1 MADDKSKFKIAVV
14 GIGGVGGFVG
24 GKLAACFEESET
36 VEIVL
41 LARGE
46 NEKAIRADG
55 LKIITT
61 QGDKRVKPKLAA
73 ITEIGDADLLLLC
86 TKEYDLEKT
95 ISSLKDFIGE
105 KTIILP
111 LLNGVDTAE
120 RIARIL
126 PDAEIW
132 QGCIYITSRLIA
144 PGVVQEKGNICLV
157 YFGDGKAKSEKSG
170 FVETVFR
177 QAGIDAHFAE
187 DIEAK
192 MWEKFV
198 FISALA
204 ASTSYFNA
212 TIGEVLSNQEYKNL
226 LDELLAEI
234 KLVAAAK
241 KIGISEEAIRQKLDK
256 LPGLPPEVTSSMHTD
271 FSSGKRAELQSLVGY
286 VVEQAKELNVPTP
299 VYDKIYGELAKK
311 QKAVAG
317 G

>member
-1 MADDKSKFKIAVV
+1 VADDKSKFKIAIV

-24 GKLAACFEESET
+24 GKLAACFEDSES
-36 VEIVL
+36 VQIVL
-41 LARGE
+41 AARGE

-55 LKIITT
+55 LKLITT
-61 QGDKRVKPKLAA
+61 NGEQLIKPKLAA
-73 ITEIGDADLLLLC
+73 TTEIGDADLLLLC
-86 TKEYDLEKT
+86 TKEYDLEET
-95 ISSLKDFIGE
+95 VSTLKDFIGE
-105 KTIILP
+105 QTVILP

-120 RIARIL
+120 RIVKIL
-126 PDAEIW
+126 PNAEIW

-144 PGVVQEKGNICLV
+144 PGVVQEKGNICLI
-157 YFGDGKAKSEKSG
+157 YFGNGKAKSEKSE

-177 QAGIDAHFAE
+177 QAEIDAHFAE

-212 TIGEVLSNQEYKNL
+212 TIGGVLSNQEYKNL
-226 LDELLAEI
+226 LDDLLAEI
-234 KLVAAAK
+234 KRVAAAK
-241 KIGISEEAIRQKLDK
+241 KIGISEEAIRQKFDK

>member
-1 MADDKSKFKIAVV
+1 MDDKSKFKIAVV
-14 GIGGVGGFVG
+14 GIGGVGGYLG
-24 GKLAACFEESET
+24 GKLGACFENSET

-46 NEKAIRADG
+46 NEKTIRADG
-55 LKIITT
+55 LKLITT
-61 QGDKRVKPKLAA
+61 NGEQLIKPKLAA
-73 ITEIGDADLLLLC
+73 ATEIGEADLLLLC
-86 TKEYDLEKT
+86 TKEYDLEETVSALKGF
-95 ISSLKDFIGE
+95 ISE

-144 PGVVQEKGNICLV
+144 PGVVEEKGNICLI
-157 YFGDGKAKSEKSG
+157 YFGDGKRKSKKSE

-177 QAGIDAHFAE
+177 QAGIDTHFAE

-212 TIGEVLSNQEYKNL
+212 TIKGVLSNQEYRNL

-234 KLVAAAK
+234 KRVAAAK

-271 FSSGKRAELQSLVGY
+271 FSSGKQAELESLVGY
-286 VVEQAKELNVPTP
+286 VIGQAKELNVPTP
-299 VYDKIYGELAKK
+299 VYDEVYGELAKK